1 MIQFPEF
8 PASNN
13 CCAYSAE
20 GNTQPAHRFVR
31 QRDLA
36 DTGERGRGGAHGF
49 SYGSRKV
56 GPAAPTPFPP
66 QTTRDSTQSVVPLNV
81 SWRVTR
87 STASSQ

>member
-36 DTGERGRGGAHGF
+36 NTGERGRGGAHDAVSHHARG
-49 SYGSRKV
+49 RQV
-56 GPAAPTPFPP
+56 GTAAHTPFISAP
-66 QTTRDSTQSVVPLNV
+66 SVVLPTTV
-81 SWRVTR
+81 SSLTR
-87 STASSQ
+87 AVGARQ